1 MGAVTTIA
9 ARDLKSF
16 FVSMKGA
23 VTFGFLL
30 LLMGLFF
37 RSFAATFLEIQA
49 QTVQMGGEAPKLSQL
64 MMAMF
69 QNLQFILL
77 FIIPA
82 ITMSTFAE
90 ERKTQVDRLLQTAP
104 ISSVQVVFGK
114 FFGAAGILGIVL
126 ASSAVYQIFLFKYGN
141 PEVGPILSS
150 YLGIFLLMCGQVAFG
165 LWVSSMVEHQFLAY
179 IFTTFG
185 LFLLLILAW
194 VAPNITGSGA
204 AEEFVKYLAASSHLD
219 NFFSGL
225 ITVADLGYFAAFIG
239 IFLFFTNVALDAR
252 RWR

>member
-1 MGAVTTIA
+1 MGATMTIA
-9 ARDLKSF
+9 RRDMKSF
-16 FVSMKGA
+16 FVSMKGS
-23 VTFGFLL
+23 VTFCFLL
-30 LLMGLFF
+30 LLMGIFF
-37 RSFAATFLEIQA
+37 RSFAATFLQIQSQA
-49 QTVQMGGEAPKLSQL
+49 MEMGGEIPKLSQL
-64 MMAMF
+64 MTAIF

-104 ISSVQVVFGK
+104 VSNVQIVLGK
-114 FFGAAGILGIVL
+114 FFASAGVLGIVL
-126 ASSAVYQIFLFKYGN
+126 ATSAVYPLFLFKYGN
-141 PEVGPILSS
+141 PEIGPILTS

-179 IFTTFG
+179 IFTSFG

-204 AEEFVKYLAASSHLD
+204 AEEFVKYLAATPHLD

-225 ITVADLGYFAAFIG
+225 ITVADIGYFVSFIG
-239 IFLFFTNVALDAR
+239 IFLFFTNVAVDAK